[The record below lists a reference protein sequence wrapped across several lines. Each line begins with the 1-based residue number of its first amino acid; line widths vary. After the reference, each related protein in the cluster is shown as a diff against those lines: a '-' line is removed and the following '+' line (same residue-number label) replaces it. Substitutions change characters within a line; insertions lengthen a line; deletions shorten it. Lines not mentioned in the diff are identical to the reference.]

1 MLCLWPGLRSSA
13 GGDRR
18 VAAQNEAQQARAL
31 SALKTNLPS
40 VILSTALP
48 LPLLPSQSGRLRNQ
62 YCAWALDYQLL
73 IHQASG
79 RQECEGHGPTLDV
92 WVELD
97 LRLSARPGFASIPG
111 TAEADSGSAA

>member
-1 MLCLWPGLRSSA
+1 MERLGLGATVRSWPGLRSSA

-62 YCAWALDYQLL
+62 LL
-73 IHQASG
+73 LGLWTISY
-79 RQECEGHGPTLDV
+79 
-92 WVELD
+92 
-97 LRLSARPGFASIPG
+97 
-111 TAEADSGSAA
+111 